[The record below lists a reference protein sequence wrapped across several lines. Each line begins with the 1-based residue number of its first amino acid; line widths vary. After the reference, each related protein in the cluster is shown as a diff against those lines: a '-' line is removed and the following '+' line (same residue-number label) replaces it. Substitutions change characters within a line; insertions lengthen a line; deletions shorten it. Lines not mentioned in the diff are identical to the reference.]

1 MSNNSRTGI
10 HPPQDDYIELAS
22 DTFIKLMRASES
34 VSSRIH
40 ASLAALGLTASQFAV
55 LEVLFT
61 KGPLCQREIADRV
74 LRHSSGN
81 TTLVIDNL
89 ERLDLVGRER
99 GTRDRRTM
107 MVRLTGD
114 GQKLMSEYL
123 PSHLETIAKEMSM
136 LSEEELRA
144 LGDLCRKVGLAEQPQ
159 DEAPGKTQ

>member
-1 MSNNSRTGI
+1 MSHDPPTGVY
-10 HPPQDDYIELAS
+10 PSQDTHVELAS
-22 DTFIKLMRASES
+22 ETFIKLMRASES

-40 ASLAALGLTASQFAV
+40 AGLADLGLTASQFAV

-89 ERLDLVGRER
+89 ERQELVERER

-107 MVRLTGD
+107 MVRLTGS
-114 GQKLMSEYL
+114 GHKLMSDYL
-123 PSHLETIAKEMSM
+123 PTHLQTIAREMGS
-136 LSEEELRA
+136 LTHEELHL
-144 LGDLCRKVGLAEQPQ
+144 LGELCRRVGLAE
-159 DEAPGKTQ
+159 PGEEPADADR